1 MKIVKT
7 ISLALAAVGFAVS
20 ASCGS
25 SASSAPAQQDSVPPT
40 YTEPAK

>member
-7 ISLALAAVGFAVS
+7 ISLALAAVGFAIS

-25 SASSAPAQQDSVPPT
+25 AASSAPAEQPTPT